1 MTLILLFGL
10 LAAGANLL
18 GGLILIKS
26 GAHRYGERF
35 LKYLV
40 ALGAGFMLAAIFIE
54 ILPETVDIWTQT
66 FRGESTSEA
75 VAGAMTLLLAGYLS
89 IQFFEHTLAPHFHF
103 GAETHPESFM
113 RPSAAYTA
121 VGGLWIHT
129 FFDGVSIASAFLV
142 NFKVG
147 ILVFI
152 AILLHKMPEGFTVAS
167 IMLASGRSTRKA
179 LIATAAIG
187 AATLAG
193 VIGVVLLE
201 TRMSDAVAYAL
212 PFSAGVTLYVAASDL
227 IPEVNHKEE
236 RNPTVSIVVFGCAG
250 MSAMRALTRGATAA
264 IARRARESMRA
275 NGTTE
280 SVRTSRTLTAGTSPG
295 TRSTTP
301 TARPFDL
308 ACTMGTP
315 GSSVRMSECV
325 CPLTITSTARPT
337 PRARS
342 TISPVTGR
350 LLHRRRRRRRA
361 QRRPRGAR
369 LAPEATARAQ

>member
-1 MTLILLFGL
+1 MTSILLFGL
-10 LAAGANLL
+10 LAAAANVL
-18 GGLILIKS
+18 GGLVLIKS
-26 GAHRYGERF
+26 GAHRLGERF

-54 ILPETVDIWTQT
+54 ILPTTIDIWTRNSPRQ
-66 FRGESTSEA
+66 SASEA
-75 VAGAMTLLLAGYLS
+75 VVGAMTLLLAGYLS

-167 IMLASGRSTRKA
+167 IMLAAGHTTQKA

-193 VIGVVLLE
+193 VIGVALLDA
-201 TRMSDAVAYAL
+201 RMSNAVGYAL

-236 RNPTVSIVVFGCAG
+236 RNPTVSIVVFGG
-250 MSAMRALTRGATAA
+250 VAL
-264 IARRARESMRA
+264 
-275 NGTTE
+275 
-280 SVRTSRTLTAGTSPG
+280 
-295 TRSTTP
+295 
-301 TARPFDL
+301 FY
-308 ACTMGTP
+308 
-315 GSSVRMSECV
+315 
-325 CPLTITSTARPT
+325 
-337 PRARS
+337 
-342 TISPVTGR
+342 
-350 LLHRRRRRRRA
+350 LLHRLIE
-361 QRRPRGAR
+361 G
-369 LAPEATARAQ
+369 

>member
-1 MTLILLFGL
+1 MASILLFGL
-10 LAAGANLL
+10 LAAAANVL
-18 GGLILIKS
+18 GGVILIKS
-26 GAHRYGERF
+26 EAYRWGERF

-54 ILPETVDIWTQT
+54 ILPETVGIWTKNSPSNTAAQ
-66 FRGESTSEA
+66 A
-75 VAGAMTLLLAGYLS
+75 VAGAMALLLLGYLS

-142 NFKVG
+142 NFKVC

-167 IMLASGRSTRKA
+167 IMLATGRSTQKA

-193 VIGVVLLE
+193 VIGVALLE
-201 TRMSDAVAYAL
+201 TRMKDAVAYAL

-236 RNPTVSIVVFGCAG
+236 RNPTVSIVVFGG
-250 MSAMRALTRGATAA
+250 VALFY
-264 IARRARESMRA
+264 
-275 NGTTE
+275 
-280 SVRTSRTLTAGTSPG
+280 V
-295 TRSTTP
+295 
-301 TARPFDL
+301 
-308 ACTMGTP
+308 
-315 GSSVRMSECV
+315 
-325 CPLTITSTARPT
+325 
-337 PRARS
+337 
-342 TISPVTGR
+342 
-350 LLHRRRRRRRA
+350 LHRLIE
-361 QRRPRGAR
+361 G
-369 LAPEATARAQ
+369 

>member
-1 MTLILLFGL
+1 MTSILLFGL
-10 LAAGANLL
+10 LAAAANVL
-18 GGLILIKS
+18 GGLVLIKS
-26 GAHRYGERF
+26 GAHRLGERF

-54 ILPETVDIWTQT
+54 ILPTTIDIWTQ
-66 FRGESTSEA
+66 RSHGSSA
-75 VAGAMTLLLAGYLS
+75 SVVQAMTLLLVGYLS

-167 IMLASGRSTRKA
+167 IMLASGRSARTA
-179 LIATAAIG
+179 LWATAAIG

-193 VIGVVLLE
+193 VFGVALLP
-201 TRMSDAVAYAL
+201 RRHQSAVGYAL

-236 RNPTVSIVVFGCAG
+236 RNPMVSIVVFVGV
-250 MSAMRALTRGATAA
+250 AL
-264 IARRARESMRA
+264 
-275 NGTTE
+275 
-280 SVRTSRTLTAGTSPG
+280 
-295 TRSTTP
+295 
-301 TARPFDL
+301 FY
-308 ACTMGTP
+308 
-315 GSSVRMSECV
+315 
-325 CPLTITSTARPT
+325 
-337 PRARS
+337 
-342 TISPVTGR
+342 
-350 LLHRRRRRRRA
+350 LLHKLIE
-361 QRRPRGAR
+361 G
-369 LAPEATARAQ
+369 

>member
-1 MTLILLFGL
+1 METLFSQFQIWGLLLFGL
-10 LAAGANLL
+10 LAAGANVI
-18 GGLILIKS
+18 GGISLVKS
-26 GAHRYGERF
+26 GAHRLGERF

-54 ILPETVDIWTQT
+54 ILPEAIGIWT
-66 FRGESTSEA
+66 RNSPGESAAEA
-75 VAGAMTLLLAGYLS
+75 VAGAMALLLLGYLS

-167 IMLASGRSTRKA
+167 IMLASGRSTQKA
-179 LIATAAIG
+179 LIATGAIG

-193 VIGVVLLE
+193 VISVALLE
-201 TRMSDAVAYAL
+201 SRMSDAVGYAL

-236 RNPTVSIVVFGCAG
+236 RNPTVSIVVFVGVG
-250 MSAMRALTRGATAA
+250 L
-264 IARRARESMRA
+264 
-275 NGTTE
+275 
-280 SVRTSRTLTAGTSPG
+280 
-295 TRSTTP
+295 
-301 TARPFDL
+301 FH
-308 ACTMGTP
+308 
-315 GSSVRMSECV
+315 
-325 CPLTITSTARPT
+325 
-337 PRARS
+337 
-342 TISPVTGR
+342 
-350 LLHRRRRRRRA
+350 LLHKLIE
-361 QRRPRGAR
+361 G
-369 LAPEATARAQ
+369 